1 MVIARVT
8 DLSKFLFFAI
18 VNGNLIKHAIKSAV
32 YIRHYSG
39 YKKYLRTLLSFNE
52 AFLYS
57 ALLFF
62 LTISNLYSRMKIVPT
77 DTKLNTVP
85 RANLLSFST
94 IIDDRAR

>member
-32 YIRHYSG
+32 CIRHYSG

-57 ALLFF
+57 VLLFF
-62 LTISNLYSRMKIVPT
+62 LTISNLYSRMKVVPT

-85 RANLLSFST
+85 RANLLSFFT